1 MKNFG
6 MQAKADLKCFLDYVI
21 VGLDHKYAWPSCSNA
36 FSTLCKDNAETLQ
49 EFTGEVIEKTIPYPA
64 NEWSAKQH

>member
-1 MKNFG
+1 

-49 EFTGEVIEKTIPYPA
+49 EFTGEVIEKSRA
-64 NEWSAKQH
+64 